1 MTVSHTAERGL
12 PITFRAHV
20 LVCGRT
26 PQEYGADLTRPEYG
40 EADLAGAPRHGVLV

>member
-1 MTVSHTAERGL
+1 MTVSRTAERGL